1 MKVPVGIEE
10 AKTQKHLKGV
20 REAIDLDLYA
30 ELVID
35 TYGFL
40 QEEREQCIKDM
51 YLAVD
56 INNDGLMSL
65 NEFMMLMKVT
75 HFKSTQEILKLF
87 EDYSSTDQDPMN
99 PYTKFINLD

>member
-1 MKVPVGIEE
+1 
-10 AKTQKHLKGV
+10 
-20 REAIDLDLYA
+20 
-30 ELVID
+30 
-35 TYGFL
+35 
-40 QEEREQCIKDM
+40 M

-87 EDYSSTDQDPMN
+87 EDYSSTD
-99 PYTKFINLD
+99 